1 MTYIKTDISH
11 KFTQTFLKTRSTGS
25 YHDTVQKFVPMTKN
39 TTTEEIC
46 IQSIPGL
53 PWGWHFNPH
62 THPIPTGIPIGIP
75 MGIPIPTEPEV
86 STLLHVGLPSPYADS
101 CCLLGRYLVSVFLA

>member
-1 MTYIKTDISH
+1 MKNVTNV
-11 KFTQTFLKTRSTGS
+11 TFA
-25 YHDTVQKFVPMTKN
+25 KFVSKYDEAFYELN
-39 TTTEEIC
+39 GLVRIA
-46 IQSIPGL
+46 GL

-86 STLLHVGLPSPYADS
+86 STLLHVGLPSPIGRF
-101 CCLLGRYLVSVFLA
+101 LLFVR

>member
-1 MTYIKTDISH
+1 MA
-11 KFTQTFLKTRSTGS
+11 
-25 YHDTVQKFVPMTKN
+25 
-39 TTTEEIC
+39 
-46 IQSIPGL
+46 GL

-86 STLLHVGLPSPYADS
+86 STLFPHRLI
-101 CCLLGRYLVSVFLA
+101 LAVC